1 MPTKEETS
9 ALLNLIEKLTKK
21 VEELSTSLEDV
32 KKERTSKPV
41 ITSALSGEERKQ
53 TELSTPGMQRAI
65 DKVLQDWERTK
76 ERD

>member
-9 ALLNLIEKLTKK
+9 ALLNLIEKLTEK

-32 KKERTSKPV
+32 KKERASKPV

-53 TELSTPGMQRAI
+53 TELSTLGC
-65 DKVLQDWERTK
+65 K
-76 ERD
+76 EQ